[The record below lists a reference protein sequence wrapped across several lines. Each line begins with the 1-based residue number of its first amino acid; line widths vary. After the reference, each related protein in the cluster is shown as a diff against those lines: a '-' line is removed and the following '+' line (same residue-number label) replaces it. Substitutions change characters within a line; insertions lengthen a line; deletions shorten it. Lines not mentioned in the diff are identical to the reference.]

1 VDVIERNARLQA
13 QLINDLLD
21 VSRIIAGKL
30 EMEKYAI
37 DLVLVVQETVEAMRS
52 DIEAK
57 ALTLGVSLDP
67 ATGEVLGD
75 PMRLQQ
81 VVANLLS
88 NAVKFTPQGGR
99 IDVRLARDG
108 VHARLSVADSGEGIE
123 PRVLPYV
130 FEPFQQADST
140 TTRTHQGL
148 GLGLAI
154 VRQLVEAHGG
164 RVRAESAGRG
174 AGATFTVEL
183 PIVAVRG
190 TRGRGGP
197 AIVGEPLGG
206 ARLDG
211 LRVLVVDDHGDAREL
226 LGVVLRERG
235 AQVHLAGGVA
245 EALDVMAGAT
255 IDVLVSDLAMPGADG
270 YDLIAAVRAAGG
282 SAVPAVALTAYAGG
296 DVRERA
302 IAAGF
307 SAHATKPMNPD
318 DLVELIAK
326 LPRA

>member
-1 VDVIERNARLQA
+1 
-13 QLINDLLD
+13 
-21 VSRIIAGKL
+21 
-30 EMEKYAI
+30 
-37 DLVLVVQETVEAMRS
+37 
-52 DIEAK
+52 
-57 ALTLGVSLDP
+57 
-67 ATGEVLGD
+67 
-75 PMRLQQ
+75 
-81 VVANLLS
+81 
-88 NAVKFTPQGGR
+88 
-99 IDVRLARDG
+99 
-108 VHARLSVADSGEGIE
+108 
-123 PRVLPYV
+123 VLPYV

-190 TRGRGGP
+190 TRGRGGA
-197 AIVGEPLGG
+197 AIVAEPLGG